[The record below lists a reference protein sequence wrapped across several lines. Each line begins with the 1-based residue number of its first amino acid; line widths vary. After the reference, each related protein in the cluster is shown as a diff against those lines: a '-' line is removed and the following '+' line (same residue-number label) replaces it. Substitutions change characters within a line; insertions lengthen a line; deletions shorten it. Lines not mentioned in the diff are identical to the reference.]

1 MTLRSDAEF
10 VNTREKLK
18 ALEDRYEALRDGA
31 EPNARLR
38 ELTMQSLKR
47 LINQLTE
54 EIARYQAHQPARR

>member
-1 MTLRSDAEF
+1 MTLRNDAEL

-18 ALEDRYEALRDGA
+18 ELEDRYEALRGGA

-47 LINQLTE
+47 LINQLKV
-54 EIARYQAHQPARR
+54 EIARYVAHQPVRQ